1 MVQVTFHNIDID
13 IDINLLYQVSYFISS
28 SIGQLLEE
36 FFFFFS
42 TEFDFANCVVSIRH
56 GHITSITSVLDELK
70 GVEYSETDRD
80 KNLVTIDDS
89 GPTCETAKI
98 DHCEVT
104 AENISWKE
112 KFTKQQKALANSS
125 AASPG
130 SNKLTEFKVSPLCIQ
145 DPFELVHNL
154 TQNISA
160 SALKHIIELMKTA
173 HRICKDLNGCIDGPH
188 NSSKFLDLLT
198 VCRSTKKRKTSHCHS
213 FFVDYRDISPQAF
226 DGSCSVVSPGESSVK
241 LATPRGIFF
250 LIIETLEREF
260 GLKCEMKSAK
270 RPSISGKNSDSS
282 QAAQPAK
289 VSQVTQPAKV
299 SPAIQPAKVSQV
311 TQFLKES
318 PMGGTGN
325 NSDAREEDNQTRT
338 SDEVDKSDGNLAAVC
353 TAFENTWTHSRRE
366 RRKSLQ
372 PQRVQR
378 NENSTESTE
387 KDVPV
392 EEKAEQKHPEKSKE
406 SKFQISS
413 PCKNP
418 MEIADVHTVA
428 SPILIFELNVDSSLQ
443 MDSNPGCTVSMERAE
458 SKDFQLFGNFFS
470 AYKKYFMGLIS
481 K

>member
-1 MVQVTFHNIDID
+1 MGVWFKLHFTIIFF
-13 IDINLLYQVSYFISS
+13 DINLLYQVNYFISS

-56 GHITSITSVLDELK
+56 GHMTSITSVLDELK
-70 GVEYSETDRD
+70 GVKYSETDRD

-89 GPTCETAKI
+89 GPTCETTKI
-98 DHCEVT
+98 DHREVT
-104 AENISWKE
+104 AENISLME

-160 SALKHIIELMKTA
+160 SALKHIVELMKTA
-173 HRICKDLNGCIDGPH
+173 HRICKDLNGCSDGPN
-188 NSSKFLDLLT
+188 NSIKFLDLLT

-213 FFVDYRDISPQAF
+213 FFVNYQDISPQAF
-226 DGSCSVVSPGESSVK
+226 DGSCSVVQGSSVK
-241 LATPRGIFF
+241 LATPRGIFL
-250 LIIETLEREF
+250 LIIGTLEREF

-270 RPSISGKNSDSS
+270 RPCNSGKNLDSS
-282 QAAQPAK
+282 QASQPVK
-289 VSQVTQPAKV
+289 VSQA
-299 SPAIQPAKVSQV
+299 
-311 TQFLKES
+311 TQFLEES
-318 PMGGTGN
+318 PTGGTGN
-325 NSDAREEDNQTRT
+325 NSDAREEENQTRM
-338 SDEVDKSDGNLAAVC
+338 SDEIDKIDDNLSAVC

-372 PQRVQR
+372 PQRLQR
-378 NENSTESTE
+378 NENYTESTE
-387 KDVPV
+387 KEIPV
-392 EEKAEQKHPEKSKE
+392 EEKAEQKHPGKAKE
-406 SKFQISS
+406 SNFQISS

-418 MEIADVHTVA
+418 EEIAYVHTVA
-428 SPILIFELNVDSSLQ
+428 SPILIFELNVNSSLQ
-443 MDSNPGCTVSMERAE
+443 TDLNQGCTVSMEHAE